1 MKAIA
6 ILLGMSIA
14 GAGSAGAVLI
24 PGGGPPRSDCYV
36 EFDVEGGS
44 PLGIRGVECTD
55 GDPACD
61 FDGACDGNCRF
72 NVAVCLNQPDPALP
86 NCTAPFPPSGLL
98 RAAERGLGQAGLA
111 FPSFASSACGA
122 FVGVDTPVLKARR
135 RPGRRIKTLAVSP
148 TRPRRDVDLIKLFC
162 RPRTG
167 VCPVT
172 TTTTSTTTTTDT
184 SLTTTTTLPVTA
196 FTGAADTAIFSGDPD
211 MTLGSTNQAFVGND
225 ASNSQ
230 RALLRFD
237 LTSVPSTAT
246 IASCALTVDIV
257 TLNQAS
263 AGKIY
268 RMKQPAWSE
277 TTATWN
283 RYDGVSTWTTA
294 GAFSPV
300 ELTSDVVVTPGPDGP
315 VAYAPPTGSEA
326 FTFPDITG
334 LCQDAVTNRGGALD
348 LMIKQDADA
357 PGATAEMGFSRRT
370 DNDPDERPMLAVTL
384 AP

>member
-6 ILLGMSIA
+6 IMLGLSLA

-24 PGGGPPRSDCYV
+24 PGGGPPKSDCYL
-36 EFDVEGGS
+36 ELDVKGGS
-44 PLGIRGVECTD
+44 QLGIRGVECTD
-55 GDPACD
+55 GDPSCD

-72 NVAVCLNQPDPALP
+72 DVAVCLNQPDPDLP
-86 NCTAPFPPSGLL
+86 NCTAPFPPSALL
-98 RAAERGLGQAGLA
+98 RASERGLGPAGRA

-148 TRPRRDVDLIKLFC
+148 TRPRRDVDLVKLFC
-162 RPRTG
+162 RPRTD
-167 VCPVT
+167 VCPIT

-184 SLTTTTTLPVTA
+184 SPTTTTLPVPA
-196 FTGAADTAIFSGDPD
+196 FTGAADTAIFSGNPD
-211 MTLGSTNQAFVGND
+211 ATLGSTDQVFVGND

-237 LTSVPSTAT
+237 LTSVASTAT
-246 IASCALTVDIV
+246 VTSCALTVDV
-257 TLNQAS
+257 VALNQAS

-268 RMKQPAWSE
+268 RVKQTAWSD
-277 TTATWN
+277 TAATWN
-283 RYDGVSTWTTA
+283 RYDGVDTWITA
-294 GAFSPV
+294 GAFNAV
-300 ELTSDVVVTPGPDGP
+300 EIASDVVVTAGPDGP
-315 VAYAPPTGSEA
+315 VAYTPPTGSEA

-334 LCQDAVTNRGGALD
+334 LCQDAITNRGGMLD
-348 LMIKQDADA
+348 LMIRQDADA
-357 PGATAEMGFSRRT
+357 PGATAEMSFSRRT
-370 DNDPDERPMLAVTL
+370 DNDPDERPALAVTL

>member
-1 MKAIA
+1 MKANA
-6 ILLGMSIA
+6 IVLALSIA
-14 GAGSAGAVLI
+14 AAGSAGAVLI
-24 PGGGPPRSDCYV
+24 PGGGPPKSDCFL
-36 EFDVEGGS
+36 ELDVKGGS
-44 PLGIRGVECTD
+44 QLGIRGVECTD
-55 GDPACD
+55 GDPTCD

-72 NVAVCLNQPDPALP
+72 DVAVCLNQQDPGLP
-86 NCTAPFPPSGLL
+86 NCNAPFPPSALL
-98 RAAERGLGQAGLA
+98 RASERGLGQAGLA

-135 RPGRRIKTLAVSP
+135 RPGRRIKTLAISP
-148 TRPRRDVDLIKLFC
+148 TRPRRDVDLVKLFC
-162 RPRTG
+162 RPRAGT
-167 VCPVT
+167 CPVT
-172 TTTTSTTTTTDT
+172 TTTTSTT
-184 SLTTTTTLPVTA
+184 SPSNSSATTTTLPVSA
-196 FTGAADTAIFSGDPD
+196 FTGTADTGIFSGSPD
-211 MTLGSTNQAFVGND
+211 ATLGSNGQAFVGND

-237 LTSVPSTAT
+237 LTSIPPAAT
-246 IASCALTVDIV
+246 IASCALTVDVV

-268 RMKQPAWSE
+268 RVKQPAWSE
-277 TTATWN
+277 TAATWN
-283 RYDGVSTWTTA
+283 RFDGISSWTTP
-294 GAFSPV
+294 GAFNAV
-300 ELTSDVVVTPGPDGP
+300 ELMSDVVVTPGPDGP

-326 FTFPDITG
+326 FTFPDISG
-334 LCQDAVTNRGGALD
+334 LCQDAVTNRGGVLN

>member
-1 MKAIA
+1 MNAIA
-6 ILLGMSIA
+6 IVVGLAIA

-24 PGGGPPRSDCYV
+24 PGGGPPKSDCYL
-36 EFDVEGGS
+36 ELDVRGGS
-44 PLGIRGVECTD
+44 QLGIRGVECTD
-55 GDPACD
+55 GDPTCD

-72 NVAVCLNQPDPALP
+72 DVAVCLNQRDPDLP
-86 NCTAPFPPSGLL
+86 NCKPPFPPSALL
-98 RAAERGLGQAGLA
+98 RTAERGRGQAGLA

-122 FVGVDTPVLKARR
+122 FVGVDTPVVKARR

-148 TRPRRDVDLIKLFC
+148 ARPRRDVDLVKLFC
-162 RPRTG
+162 RRRVDT
-167 VCPVT
+167 CPVT
-172 TTTTSTTTTTDT
+172 TTSTSTTSPTDTSTTTT
-184 SLTTTTTLPVTA
+184 LPGSTFTA
-196 FTGAADTAIFSGDPD
+196 AADTGIFSGNPD
-211 MTLGSTNQAFVGND
+211 ATLGNAEQVFVGND

-237 LTSVPSTAT
+237 LTSIPSTAT

-257 TLNQAS
+257 TRNETS
-263 AGKIY
+263 VGKIY
-268 RMKQPAWSE
+268 RVKQPAWNE
-277 TTATWN
+277 ATATWN
-283 RYDGVSTWTTA
+283 RYDGVNTWSTA

-326 FTFPDITG
+326 FTFPDLSA
-334 LCQDAVTNRGGALD
+334 LCQDAVTNRAGVLN
-348 LMIKQDADA
+348 LMIKQDDDA

-384 AP
+384 AVP

>member
-1 MKAIA
+1 MKANA
-6 ILLGMSIA
+6 ILLALSIA

-24 PGGGPPRSDCYV
+24 AGGGPPKSDCFV
-36 EFDVEGGS
+36 ELDVKGGS
-44 PLGIRGVECTD
+44 QLGIRGVECTD

-72 NVAVCLNQPDPALP
+72 DVAVCLNQRDPDVP
-86 NCTAPFPPSGLL
+86 NCTAPFPPSALL
-98 RAAERGLGQAGLA
+98 RASERGLGQAGLS

-148 TRPRRDVDLIKLFC
+148 TRPKRDVDLVKLFC
-162 RPRTG
+162 RPRVGT
-167 VCPVT
+167 CPVT
-172 TTTTSTTTTTDT
+172 TTTTTTTNPTDT
-184 SLTTTTTLPVTA
+184 SVTTTTLPVTA
-196 FTGAADTAIFSGDPD
+196 FTATADTGIFSGNPD
-211 MTLGSTNQAFVGND
+211 ATLGSTNQVFVGND

-237 LTSVPSTAT
+237 LTSIPPTAT
-246 IASCALTVDIV
+246 IASCTLTVDIV
-257 TLNQAS
+257 TRNQAS

-268 RMKQPAWSE
+268 RVKQPAWSE

-283 RYDGVSTWTTA
+283 RYDGVSAWTTP
-294 GAFSPV
+294 GAFDAV
-300 ELTSDVVVTPGPDGP
+300 ELASDVVVTPGPDGP

-326 FTFPDITG
+326 FTFPDIRG
-334 LCQDAVTNRGGALD
+334 LCQDAVTNRSGALD
-348 LMIKQDADA
+348 LMIKQDDDA
-357 PGATAEMGFSRRT
+357 PGPTAEMGFSRHT
-370 DNDPDERPMLAVTL
+370 DNDPDERPMLAVGL

>member
-1 MKAIA
+1 MKANA
-6 ILLGMSIA
+6 ILLAISIA
-14 GAGSAGAVLI
+14 GAGSAGAVLV
-24 PGGGPPRSDCYV
+24 PGGGAPKSDCYL
-36 EFDVEGGS
+36 EFDVKGGS
-44 PLGIRGVECTD
+44 QLGIRGVECTD
-55 GDPACD
+55 GDPSCD
-61 FDGACDGNCRF
+61 FDGACDNNCRF
-72 NVAVCLNQPDPALP
+72 DVAVCLNQRDPDLP
-86 NCTAPFPPSGLL
+86 NCTAPFPPSALL
-98 RAAERGLGQAGLA
+98 RASERGLGQAGLS

-122 FVGVDTPVLKARR
+122 FVGVDTPVLNARR

-148 TRPRRDVDLIKLFC
+148 TRPRRDVDLVKLFC
-162 RPRTG
+162 RPRVGT
-167 VCPVT
+167 CPIT
-172 TTTTSTTTTTDT
+172 TTTTSTTSPTDT
-184 SLTTTTTLPVTA
+184 SVTTTTLPVSA
-196 FTGAADTAIFSGDPD
+196 FTGAADTAIFSGSPD
-211 MTLGSTNQAFVGND
+211 ATLGSTDQVFVGND

-237 LTSVPSTAT
+237 LTSLPPAAT
-246 IASCALTVDIV
+246 IATCTLTIDIV
-257 TLNQAS
+257 TRNQAS

-268 RMKQPAWSE
+268 RVKQGAWSD

-283 RYDGVSTWTTA
+283 RYDGVSTWTTP

-334 LCQDAVTNRGGALD
+334 LCQDAVTNRGGALN
-348 LMIKQDADA
+348 LMIKQDDDA

-370 DNDPDERPMLAVTL
+370 DTDPDERPMLAVTL